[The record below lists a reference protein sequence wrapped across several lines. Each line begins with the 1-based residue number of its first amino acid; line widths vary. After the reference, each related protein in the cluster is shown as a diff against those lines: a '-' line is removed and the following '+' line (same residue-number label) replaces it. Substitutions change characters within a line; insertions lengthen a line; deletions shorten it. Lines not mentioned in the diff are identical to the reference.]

1 MPNAILQEKVLLVRE
16 ANHLAPGDI
25 LLLALIGTS
34 ILLSRL
40 TQFDYLYFYRT
51 HRVLTAHSKGFML

>member
-1 MPNAILQEKVLLVRE
+1 MPNAVLREKVLLVPQ
-16 ANHLAPGDI
+16 AYHLAPGDM

-34 ILLSRL
+34 IPLSLL